1 MVAMK
6 RAALFSILMLACAAP
21 ALAQPVTSEPLAAPY
36 TLQNETDPMATGGG
50 TTPARPAFDDVPPP
64 VNRGEAIIAPPPPGA
79 DSLPTQDVAPIT
91 ATPPQYM
98 PERNMGATP
107 APAAPANNAP
117 YVNPYPNNSVS
128 GVPPEDPTKFE
139 NRIFCTLKVAFG
151 SMGSGP
157 DRKTGDKVKSY
168 LDSNLDKLSYQ
179 TLNWGKEGEFSYCLT
194 IKEHKHKAEIYNELR
209 KIVPEKPTGAPVT
222 LSGKG
227 FEPTGNKRRAINN

>member
-1 MVAMK
+1 MNRV
-6 RAALFSILMLACAAP
+6 ALFSILMLACAAP

-50 TTPARPAFDDVPPP
+50 TAPARPAFDDVPPP
-64 VNRGEAIIAPPPPGA
+64 VNRGEAIMAPPPPGA

-91 ATPPQYM
+91 ATPPQYT
-98 PERNMGATP
+98 PERAMAPVTTP
-107 APAAPANNAP
+107 SASTP
-117 YVNPYPNNSVS
+117 YTNPYPNNTVS
-128 GVPPEDPTKFE
+128 GVPPEDLSEFE

-179 TLNWGKEGEFSYCLT
+179 TLSWGKEGEFSYCLT
-194 IKEHKHKAEIYNELR
+194 IKEHKNQAEIYSELR

-227 FEPTGNKRRAINN
+227 FEPTGNKRRPINN

>member
-1 MVAMK
+1 MNRV
-6 RAALFSILMLACAAP
+6 ALFSVLMLACAAP
-21 ALAQPVTSEPLAAPY
+21 ALAQPIESAPLAAPTY
-36 TLQNETDPMATGGG
+36 TMQGETDPMAMG
-50 TTPARPAFDDVPPP
+50 TAPPPQQAFDDVPPP

-98 PERNMGATP
+98 PERSMAPVTSPSANTP
-107 APAAPANNAP
+107 
-117 YVNPYPNNSVS
+117 YTNPYPNNAVS
-128 GVPPEDPTKFE
+128 GVPPEDTTKFE

-179 TLNWGKEGEFSYCLT
+179 TLSWGKEGEFSYCLT
-194 IKEHKHKAEIYNELR
+194 IKEHKNKATVYNELR
-209 KIVPEKPTGAPVT
+209 KIVPEKKTGAPVT

-227 FEPTGNKRRAINN
+227 FEPTGNKRRPTND